1 MTTFDTAQDIKAI
14 EAQGITRRFR
24 STVALDN
31 VTLDFEKDKIHGLL
45 GRNGAGKTTLMS
57 VMTAQDWPSDGEV
70 HVFGHVPHEN
80 EQVLPDICF
89 VREDQRYPEDALAKH
104 AFAAARDAFENWDEE
119 FAQRLIDDFRL
130 PLKTKIK
137 KMSRGQKSAV
147 GVIIG
152 LASRAPLTVFDE
164 PYMGLDAVARQLFY
178 DRLLEDYAENPRTIV
193 MSSHLIDEIAYL
205 LEHVVVIDQGKILVD
220 ESAEELAD
228 RAVTLVGH
236 GDAVQQVVGDRTV
249 LDREELGRIV
259 RITVLGKL
267 SADEQQLVTE
277 LDLDVLPVSL
287 QQLIV
292 HLTRNN
298 DDEQRTSEGLK

>member
-1 MTTFDTAQDIKAI
+1 MTTPDTAQRVRAI
-14 EAQGITRRFR
+14 EAHGVTRRYKD
-24 STVALDN
+24 TIALDN
-31 VTLDFEKDKIHGLL
+31 VTLNFEKDKIHGLL
-45 GRNGAGKTTLMS
+45 GRNGAGKTTMMS
-57 VMTAQDWPSDGEV
+57 VMTAQDWPSEGDIR
-70 HVFGHVPHEN
+70 VFGQPPHEN
-80 EQVLPDICF
+80 EQILPDICF

-104 AFAAARDAFENWDEE
+104 AFAAARDAFENWDAE
-119 FAQRLIDDFRL
+119 FEQRLIDDFRV
-130 PLKTKIK
+130 PLKTPIK

-178 DRLLEDYAENPRTIV
+178 DRLLEDFTEHPRTIV
-193 MSSHLIDEIAYL
+193 VSSHLIDEISYL

-220 ESAEELAD
+220 ETAD
-228 RAVTLVGH
+228 DLRDQAVTLVGASE
-236 GDAVQQVVGDRTV
+236 AVQQVVAGREV

-259 RITVLGKL
+259 RVTVLGKL
-267 SADEQQLVTE
+267 TDDELQLVKQ

-298 DDEQRTSEGLK
+298 TEEHPSSEGF

>member
-1 MTTFDTAQDIKAI
+1 MTTPDTAQRVRAI
-14 EAQGITRRFR
+14 EAHGVTRRYKD
-24 STVALDN
+24 TIALDN
-31 VTLDFEKDKIHGLL
+31 VTLNFEKDKIHGLL
-45 GRNGAGKTTLMS
+45 GRNGAGKTTMMS
-57 VMTAQDWPSDGEV
+57 VMTAQDWPSEGDIR
-70 HVFGHVPHEN
+70 VFGQTPHEN
-80 EQVLPDICF
+80 EQILPDICF

-104 AFAAARDAFENWDEE
+104 AFAAARDAFENWDAE
-119 FAQRLIDDFRL
+119 FEQRLIDDFRV
-130 PLKTKIK
+130 PLKTPIK

-178 DRLLEDYAENPRTIV
+178 DRLLEDFTEHPRTIV
-193 MSSHLIDEIAYL
+193 VSSHLIDEISYL

-220 ESAEELAD
+220 ETAD
-228 RAVTLVGH
+228 DLRDQAVTLVGASE
-236 GDAVQQVVGDRTV
+236 AVQQVVAGREV

-259 RITVLGKL
+259 RVTVLGKL
-267 SADEQQLVTE
+267 TDDELRLVKQ

-298 DDEQRTSEGLK
+298 TEEHPSSEGF